1 MTQDKINKAVELID
15 EITKPFNELLKDDV
29 SFFVSAIELDYY
41 QDGNEIKDILLNSQ
55 DCISKLKSLLQSDND
70 GVEVS
75 VYDEFKG
82 VKYGT
87 CNGRIKVK
95 CGSDQKEGTEVCE
108 ICGTKL
114 IWPDNQKKGE
124 A

>member
-1 MTQDKINKAVELID
+1 MTQDKINKADFEYFDKKLEELKNYCANID
-15 EITKPFNELLKDDV
+15 NLNELKGTA
-29 SFFVSAIELDYY
+29 FGYIENFGLFS
-41 QDGNEIKDILLNSQ
+41 NR
-55 DCISKLKSLLQSDND
+55 LKSLLQSDNE
-70 GVEVS
+70 GVEVT

-87 CNGRIKVK
+87 CNGRSKVK